1 MTIKFPKVHIATS
14 VTNRILNMADGL
26 PDQASSAVAAPEP
39 RIPEVG
45 TQSALLD
52 EKLAA
57 PQPGA
62 LPGIDQ
68 APDAGG
74 TLTGRPLMDTLI
86 DLTGDL

>member
-26 PDQASSAVAAPEP
+26 PDQASSAIAAPEP
-39 RIPEVG
+39 RVPETSVIG
-45 TQSALLD
+45 SDLD
-52 EKLAA
+52 AQLAT
-57 PQPGA
+57 PPGA

-74 TLTGRPLMDTLI
+74 TLAGRPLMDTLI
-86 DLTGDL
+86 DPGG